1 VPGIRRA
8 VAVTAGPDHTI
19 VLTAAALPPLPLA
32 DHPMFEHRCRETG
45 RLLEES
51 VEHAVHTAKEVTSA
65 EADDEGTQRDG
76 TPEVAAEDK
85 AADDDSTA
93 ADESGV
99 PSLFALCQRQLA
111 KTVTAKTAVCA
122 LMCAEQVSATELE
135 RYCVSY
141 LQRYVCFLGRLCQGG
156 NYRVSY

>member
-45 RLLEES
+45 RLLEEA
-51 VEHAVHTAKEVTSA
+51 VEPASHAAKEVTAA

-76 TPEVAAEDK
+76 TPEVAADDATNDK
-85 AADDDSTA
+85 TPDDDGTA

-141 LQRYVCFLGRLCQGG
+141 LQRYVCF
-156 NYRVSY
+156 

>member
-1 VPGIRRA
+1 
-8 VAVTAGPDHTI
+8 
-19 VLTAAALPPLPLA
+19 
-32 DHPMFEHRCRETG
+32 MFEHRCRETG

-65 EADDEGTQRDG
+65 DADADDEGTQWDG
-76 TPEVAAEDK
+76 TPGVAAEDK

-141 LQRYVCFLGRLCQGG
+141 LQR
-156 NYRVSY
+156 